1 MTLWLTSSP
10 NFLSYAFN
18 QLFQDTDLSRNG
30 WVVCTGHLIEET
42 DCCKAI
48 SFLSCSVVVRVLG
61 VPVEQLDF
69 HRLLNPIQ
77 VMLRSLKAVFAPMP
91 HSVVKFIP
99 EVNGNVKKKDDKT
112 IME

>member
-1 MTLWLTSSP
+1 MNPAVERFDRIELMGS
-10 NFLSYAFN
+10 
-18 QLFQDTDLSRNG
+18 QI
-30 WVVCTGHLIEET
+30 CTEM
-42 DCCKAI
+42 
-48 SFLSCSVVVRVLG
+48 VL
-61 VPVEQLDF
+61 PELVEQLDF